1 MEIADSDSIIQ
12 YNNESYFCCLETSV
26 NNEVSLVDC
35 ANKPK
40 SANETVLVFNTHQA
54 NQTTLAQNVK

>member
-12 YNNESYFCCLETSV
+12 YNNESYFCCVETSV
-26 NNEVSLVDC
+26 NNDVSLVDC

-40 SANETVLVFNTHQA
+40 SANETVLVFNTHQVC
-54 NQTTLAQNVK
+54 NVK

>member
-12 YNNESYFCCLETSV
+12 YNNESYFCCVETSV
-26 NNEVSLVDC
+26 NNDVSLVDC
-35 ANKPK
+35 ANKPL
-40 SANETVLVFNTHQA
+40 SANETVLVFNTNQA